1 MPRFKIQ
8 HSQLSFAACALLLV
22 LLLSSCDDQPSVA
35 NKGPQKPKLSKLD
48 RPITLLVSPFR
59 SHLKEVFQAVGQA
72 LSRRLGVPVTVKVS
86 KSYEASIKVLEEDKA
101 DLYFLPALSYLRAA
115 NKSSDMRVLVS
126 EEIRATLYDRAVLV
140 VKANSTARKVKD
152 LKEKR
157 FALVS
162 RNSASGY
169 LFPRVC
175 LKRHGLDPDKVLSKE
190 KVVFAKDHDRAMKL
204 LLENKVDVAA
214 TYDWAITEASGR
226 LRSGLRVIAWS
237 EPLPHSL
244 LVGSAKLTVD
254 EAELI
259 QFAFLS
265 LSREKAED
273 VHAIEAMEL
282 IGITGFSV
290 LPTSALEPLR
300 RMDEENSP

>member
-1 MPRFKIQ
+1 MDSLKAQPSRLKLILCAFF
-8 HSQLSFAACALLLV
+8 LVLGLAAC
-22 LLLSSCDDQPSVA
+22 SDEPSVA
-35 NKGPQKPKLSKLD
+35 NRGPQKPKLNKLN

-59 SHLKEVFQAVGQA
+59 SQLKEVFQAVGQA
-72 LSRRLGVPVTVKVS
+72 LSRRLGVPVTVRVS

-101 DLYFLPALSYLRAA
+101 DLYFLPALSYLRAE
-115 NKSSDMRVLVS
+115 NKSAEMKVLAS

-140 VKANSTARKVKD
+140 VKANSAARKVKD
-152 LKEKR
+152 LKDKR

-175 LKRHGLDPDKVLSKE
+175 LKRHGLDPDKVLKKD

-226 LRSGLRVIAWS
+226 LRNGLRVIAWS

-244 LVGSAKLTVD
+244 LVGSAKLSED

-290 LPTSALEPLR
+290 LPGSALEPLR

>member
-1 MPRFKIQ
+1 MPRFKHPGAFIA
-8 HSQLSFAACALLLV
+8 LWSFAFCLALGLA
-22 LLLSSCDDQPSVA
+22 SCDDQPNVL
-35 NKGPQKPKLSKLD
+35 NQGPQKPRLSKLKK
-48 RPITLLVSPFR
+48 PITLLVSPFR
-59 SHLKEVFQAVGQA
+59 SQLKEVFERVGTA
-72 LSRRLGVPVTVKVS
+72 LSQRLGVPVTVKVA
-86 KSYEASIKVLEEDKA
+86 KSYEESIRLLEEDKA
-101 DLYFLPALSYLRAA
+101 DLYFLPALSYLRAE

-140 VKANSTARKVKD
+140 VKANSAARRVKD
-152 LKEKR
+152 LEDKR

-175 LKRHGLDPDKVLSKE
+175 LKRHELDPDKVLKKN

-214 TYDWAITEASGR
+214 TYDWAVTEASGR
-226 LRSGLRVIAWS
+226 LRNGIRVIAWS

-244 LVGSAKLTVD
+244 LVGSAKLSDD

-290 LPTSALEPLR
+290 LPNSALEPLR